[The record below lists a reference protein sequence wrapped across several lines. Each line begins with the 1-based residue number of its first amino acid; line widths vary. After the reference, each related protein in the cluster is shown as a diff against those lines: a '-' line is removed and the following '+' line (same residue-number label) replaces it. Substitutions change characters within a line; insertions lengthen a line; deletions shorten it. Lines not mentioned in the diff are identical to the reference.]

1 MLMGASHPTK
11 LSVKQGNCD
20 NLYISIHSPQG
31 QVSGFVLSCTQTNTK
46 QSIPSLA
53 LGQQLLAKGHKSLS
67 LPFLYRSVICTT
79 EHLTHEDFHVFSLI
93 NLSSDIFEVI
103 LSIISLCQNSL

>member
-1 MLMGASHPTK
+1 MLMGASHPAK
-11 LSVKQGNCD
+11 LSVKQGNGD
-20 NLYISIHSPQG
+20 NLYISIHRPQC
-31 QVSGFVLSCTQTNTK
+31 QVSGFVLSAHKHQAEHSPPGTG
-46 QSIPSLA
+46 A
-53 LGQQLLAKGHKSLS
+53 QQLLAKGHQSLS
-67 LPFLYRSVICTT
+67 LPCLYRSAICTT